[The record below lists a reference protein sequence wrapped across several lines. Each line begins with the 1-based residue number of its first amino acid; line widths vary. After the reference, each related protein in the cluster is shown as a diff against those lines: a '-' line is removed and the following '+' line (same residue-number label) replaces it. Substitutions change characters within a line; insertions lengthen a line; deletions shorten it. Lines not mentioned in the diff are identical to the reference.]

1 MFYHIYLLK
10 HITVDVTTFSI
21 NSNTNVSSPLPME
34 IPMDLPMALPTELPM
49 VLPTALPMILPTDLP
64 MALPTDLPIVSS
76 LVPDARHIVCSHSA
90 SSIVTDATT
99 INLPVHLSPY
109 SDSSLSFHFHCITG
123 IDFTYHPLLYHNHS
137 TWIKNYSSD
146 S

>member
-1 MFYHIYLLK
+1 
-10 HITVDVTTFSI
+10 
-21 NSNTNVSSPLPME
+21 
-34 IPMDLPMALPTELPM
+34 
-49 VLPTALPMILPTDLP
+49 

-99 INLPVHLSPY
+99 INLPVPLSPY